1 MVDNAHGDPVAVPSD
16 DPFAVAPVG
25 DPVVA
30 TRRDMR
36 LAGLVSAFAALVAC
50 TQVGGIIFPT
60 LIERSPTLLLAL
72 SSRMRHLLFAVPA
85 GINPFGY
92 AIVGFIRL
100 SIAAWVCYAL
110 GYHYGDR
117 GVLWLERQ
125 VQGDTPATFRWLQ
138 RAADRGGPLLTFLM
152 PGSNIVCVLVG
163 QRKMSRERFAI
174 FVSAG
179 IAFRLGW
186 LWIAAK
192 LFDSQLRTILRFIER
207 YQWWLVVAF
216 FAITVLQGAFKAA
229 KNGPPAP
236 RP

>member
-1 MVDNAHGDPVAVPSD
+1 M
-16 DPFAVAPVG
+16 PFDQPDAADQSEPLTADSAAPG
-25 DPVVA
+25 A
-30 TRRDMR
+30 RRDRR
-36 LAGLVSAFAALVAC
+36 LAYLVSAFAALVAC
-50 TQVGGIIFPT
+50 TQVGAIIFPT
-60 LIERSPTLLLAL
+60 LIKRSPTLLLAL

-92 AIVGFIRL
+92 AIVGFLRL
-100 SIAAWVCYAL
+100 SVAAWVCYGL
-110 GYHYGDR
+110 GYFYGDR

-138 RAADRGGPLLTFLM
+138 RTADRAGGALLFFM

-163 QRKMSRERFAI
+163 QRKMRRERFALWL
-174 FVSAG
+174 SLG
-179 IAFRLGW
+179 ITFRLIW

-192 LFDSQLRTILRFIER
+192 LFDSELQRILKFIEK

-216 FAITVLQGAFKAA
+216 FVITVLQGARKAA
-229 KNGPPAP
+229 KNGPAQP